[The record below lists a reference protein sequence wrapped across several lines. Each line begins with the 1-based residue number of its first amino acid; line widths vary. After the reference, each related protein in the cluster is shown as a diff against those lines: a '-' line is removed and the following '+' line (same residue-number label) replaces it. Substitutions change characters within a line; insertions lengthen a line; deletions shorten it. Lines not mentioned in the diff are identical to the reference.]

1 MDTYHDHT
9 GETMKIVMATGTF
22 DLIHPG
28 HGLFLEEA
36 KKLGGRNAKLVVVLA
51 RDSTVRSK
59 KRIPIISEDQRR
71 EVVQMLKV
79 VDEAYLGSET
89 DMFAIVKKLQPDIIA
104 IGPDQ
109 KFDLDELRNELK
121 KRDLKSEVIRVPQY
135 KKSELDSSCKII
147 RKIKNMEFS
156 DECFKD
162 C

>member
-1 MDTYHDHT
+1 
-9 GETMKIVMATGTF
+9 MKIVMATGTF

-36 KKLGGRNAKLVVVLA
+36 KKLGGSGAKLVVVLA

-59 KRIPIISEDQRR
+59 KRIPIINEDQRLEMVR
-71 EVVQMLKV
+71 LLKP

-89 DMFAIVKKLQPDIIA
+89 DMFEVVEKIKPDIIA

-109 KFDLDELRNELK
+109 KFDLETLKNDLLNRGLRCEV
-121 KRDLKSEVIRVPQY
+121 KRVTKY
-135 KKSELDSSCKII
+135 KKSNLDSSCKII
-147 RKIKNMEFS
+147 KKIKEMEF
-156 DECFKD
+156 DESAFKN